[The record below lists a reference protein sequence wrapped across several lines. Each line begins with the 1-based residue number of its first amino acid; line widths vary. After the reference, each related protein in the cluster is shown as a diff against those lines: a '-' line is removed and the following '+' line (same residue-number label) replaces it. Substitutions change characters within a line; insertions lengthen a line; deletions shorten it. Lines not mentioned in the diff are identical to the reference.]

1 VDELD
6 GHAKGVVA
14 ESAEDSDDHGKNDQ
28 EGVFTDAET
37 VENGCQ
43 KPVQSIHEVCHH
55 QNQPGDIS
63 TSDLKYIKILSLGN
77 HKTLKIG
84 FSRKSLRNPA
94 IHPSR

>member
-37 VENGCQ
+37 VENRRSQPTYFFNGTNW
-43 KPVQSIHEVCHH
+43 H
-55 QNQPGDIS
+55 QDNMEARDV
-63 TSDLKYIKILSLGN
+63 
-77 HKTLKIG
+77 
-84 FSRKSLRNPA
+84 R
-94 IHPSR
+94 